1 MKNYIRINEHI
12 NKYKLLL
19 FQYIPVTFL
28 VFTLFFMLL
37 KFPSI
42 TSKGISEGIDLCLS
56 ALVPTLYPFMILC
69 SFFVNSNLCE
79 ICEKVL
85 EKITYHI
92 FRLSGKCAVVIFLS
106 MIAGLPIGGKMTAS
120 LYENGKITRNEGQRL
135 LLFCICPGPA
145 FVISTVGY
153 YMLGSKKAGVI
164 IYFSVVL
171 SNLITGFISR
181 FFTSKDKIRCEE
193 KYSFEGTSLSTA
205 LVKSVSE
212 GSLNMLLVCAW
223 VVLFS
228 CLSSFIGILPLSEGV
243 KLFLY
248 SILEITNGC
257 SFASGKVSLPVI
269 SGIITFA
276 GLCGHFQIMSAVLK
290 LKLKIKH
297 FLTARIINSAL
308 SVIICHFMLQIF
320 PITDEVFA
328 FGVRPENIMS
338 GVSKSISV
346 CMIVSCV
353 LFLLGDNFKIKIGK
367 KGKTG

>member
-1 MKNYIRINEHI
+1 MKSIIKINEHI
-12 NKYKLLL
+12 KEYRVLF
-19 FQYIPVTFL
+19 FQYIPVAFL

-37 KFPSI
+37 KFPLV
-42 TSKGISEGIDLCLS
+42 TSKGISSGIDLCLS
-56 ALVPTLYPFMILC
+56 TLVPTLYPFMILC
-69 SFFVNSNLCE
+69 SFFVNSGLCD
-79 ICEKVL
+79 ICENIFG
-85 EKITYHI
+85 KITYFI

-106 MIAGLPIGGKMTAS
+106 MIAGLPVGGKMTLS

-145 FVISTVGY
+145 FVISTVGF
-153 YMLGSKKAGVI
+153 YMLGSEKAGII
-164 IYFSVVL
+164 IYFSIIL

-181 FFTSKDKIRCEE
+181 FFTSKAEVRCE
-193 KYSFEGTSLSTA
+193 KKASFQEGGLSSA

-212 GSLNMLLVCAW
+212 GSFNMLLVCAW

-228 CLSSFIGILPLSEGV
+228 CLAGVIDIFPFSDGV

-257 SFASGKVSLPVI
+257 FYASGKVALPII
-269 SGIITFA
+269 SGIIAFA
-276 GLCGHFQIMSAVLK
+276 GLCGHFQIMSAVLR

-308 SVIICHFMLQIF
+308 AIIICHFMLQLF
-320 PITDEVFA
+320 PITGEVFA
-328 FGVRPENIMS
+328 LGVKPESIVS

-346 CMIVSCV
+346 CMIASCV
-353 LFLLGDNFKIKIGK
+353 LFLLGDNFKIKIGRK
-367 KGKTG
+367 KKTE